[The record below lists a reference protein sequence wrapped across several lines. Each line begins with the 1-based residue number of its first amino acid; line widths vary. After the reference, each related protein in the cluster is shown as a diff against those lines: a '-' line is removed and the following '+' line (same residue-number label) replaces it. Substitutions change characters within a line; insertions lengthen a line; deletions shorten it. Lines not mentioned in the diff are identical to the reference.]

1 MARHR
6 FRTLTTIL
14 VPGAFGLIASIV
26 LSGCSSAPP
35 GELLVSADRPAMPVE
50 AVPTGPEGV
59 VFTDVAGPAGIHFTE
74 SFGDGKFSNL
84 VEATG
89 GGVAFLDYDRDGWLD
104 VYLTTGKYVKGLSE
118 GPEPSVRPLNRLYH
132 NRGDG
137 TFEDVTTRAGVGLPN
152 SFNMG
157 VAVGDFNNDTYPDLF
172 VAGYQRSSLLKNN
185 GDGTFSDVTD
195 QAGVANTGLCSVA
208 ATWFDYD
215 RDGRVDLYVG
225 AYIDFDPDYD
235 QFYSPDGFPGPLA
248 YKGEPD
254 RLFRN
259 IDGTRFEDVT
269 DRVGLTGM
277 NGRAMSVATV
287 DVDRDGFP
295 DLYVTNDGTEN
306 FLLHNESG
314 RHFAQIA
321 RDLGVGYN
329 GMGDSTASMG
339 VDFGDFDDD
348 GNLDLFVSDNS
359 IGSLYRNE
367 GDGLFM
373 DAVVESGLAMRSAQY
388 VGWGSFFFDFDND
401 GDLDIL
407 KANSDLSRLFGQE
420 DQVFRNDGNG
430 KFQDVSRDLG
440 EHFSAT
446 LLSRGAAFA
455 DYDNDGDLDVLI
467 SNINGP
473 AVLLRN
479 DGGNRRNWLSLD
491 LRGRSSNRDGVG
503 AVVSVQVGGQK
514 RVAYRKAS
522 SGYLSCSDP
531 RVHFGLGDRTRVD
544 SVEVLWP
551 SGTVQVLK
559 DVKVN
564 QILTV
569 EEPAG

>member
-1 MARHR
+1 
-6 FRTLTTIL
+6 
-14 VPGAFGLIASIV
+14 
-26 LSGCSSAPP
+26 
-35 GELLVSADRPAMPVE
+35 MPVE

>member
-1 MARHR
+1 MARRRLCKMAVVHG
-6 FRTLTTIL
+6 L
-14 VPGAFGLIASIV
+14 VLSGLIAAV
-26 LSGCSSAPP
+26 AQVGCSTSTP
-35 GELLVSADRPAMPVE
+35 GEILASADRPVMPPEV
-50 AVPTGPEGV
+50 VPSGPTGI
-59 VFTDVAGPAGIHFTE
+59 VFTDVAAAAGIDFTE
-74 SFGDGKFSNL
+74 SFGDAHFSNL

-89 GGVAFLDYDRDGWLD
+89 GGVAFLDYDQDGWLD
-104 VYLTTGKYVKGLSE
+104 VYLTTGKYVKGLSDGE
-118 GPEPSVRPLNRLYH
+118 EPRIRPLNRLFH
-132 NRGDG
+132 NRRDG
-137 TFEDVTTRAGVGLPN
+137 TFEDVTGAAGVGLPN
-152 SFNMG
+152 SFSMG
-157 VAVGDFNNDTYPDLF
+157 VAVGDYNNDSYPDLF
-172 VAGYQRSSLLKNN
+172 VGNYGRSTLFRNN
-185 GDGTFSDVTD
+185 GDGTFTDVTD
-195 QAGVANTGLCSVA
+195 EAGVANAGLCSVA

-215 RDGRVDLYVG
+215 RDGRLDLYVG
-225 AYIDFDPDYD
+225 AYIDFDPGYD
-235 QFYSPDGFPGPLA
+235 QYYSPDGFPGPLS

-254 RLFRN
+254 HLYRN
-259 IDGTRFEDVT
+259 LDGKHFKDVT
-269 DRVGLTGM
+269 EEVGLAGM
-277 NGRAMSVATV
+277 TGRAMSVATI

-314 RHFAQIA
+314 RHFSQIA

-339 VDFGDFDDD
+339 VDFGDFDGD

-359 IGSLYRNE
+359 LGSLYRNE

-388 VGWGSFFFDFDND
+388 VSWGSFFFDFDND

-407 KANSDLSRLFGQE
+407 EANSDLSRLFGQE
-420 DQVFRNDGNG
+420 DQIFQNDGTG
-430 KFQDVSRDLG
+430 SFQDVSGDLG
-440 EHFSAT
+440 PHFSRT

-455 DYDNDGDLDVLI
+455 DYDNDGDLDVMI

-491 LRGRSSNRDGVG
+491 LHGRTSNRDGVG
-503 AVVSVQVGGQK
+503 AVISVQVGGQK
-514 RVAYRKAS
+514 RVAYRKSS

-531 RVHFGLGDRTRVD
+531 RVHFGLGDSKRVD
-544 SVEVLWP
+544 SIEIVWP
-551 SGTVQVLK
+551 SGTTQVLK
-559 DVKVN
+559 DVKAN